1 MVITMTVVAAGAGEA
16 AEPQGQG
23 DDLSWLNPSGLPI
36 VNEPVSYD
44 LLAPRSPTQG
54 DWNKMWVFDEM
65 ERRTGIRWNIETVDS
80 AGWSEKKSLAF
91 ATGELPDF
99 FMTGLDNFDVINY
112 GSQGVLTPL
121 SELIDEYAPNITSIL
136 EARPDIRKS
145 IAAPDGRIYHIP
157 SMNLSERER
166 SQRRSYINTTWLD
179 NLGLEIP
186 ETIDEFYDVLRAFK
200 DEDANLNGDPN
211 DEWPI
216 YYHSGHIAFAFER
229 QLLGSYGLG
238 NRGGQASGGMLV
250 DMGPNGKVRFIPTDN
265 RYKELWQQISRWWE
279 EDLMQTETF
288 AGGDY
293 ASWVADG
300 AKDVVGF
307 FSWVHPF
314 FLGNEVGN
322 RFTGITALEG
332 PHGDAILTWIEP
344 PVRGVFSYMITV
356 ENKYPVESTKWVDY
370 FYGPEGS
377 LFGYY
382 GEEGVTYNIVNG
394 KPQYID
400 AIKNYEGGVQLGSFQ
415 WVDNVYGGYY
425 PMLDIDVPTRME
437 IQGKTVQYEFKVS
450 ADDHEIFMPDDLWTA
465 FPATPEESEELSA
478 LLTDI
483 NAYINEMR
491 PRFITGELN
500 FGADW
505 DDYVATLNRMGAG
518 RYLEIRQKQYE
529 RYSK

>member
-211 DEWPI
+211 DEIP
-216 YYHSGHIAFAFER
+216 A
-229 QLLGSYGLG
+229 
-238 NRGGQASGGMLV
+238 GGMYNAYFAIDIPVLV
-250 DMGPNGKVRFIPTDN
+250 AFGFVNPRIDTVDGRVVFVPVQDNYREYLRFME
-265 RYKELWQQISRWWE
+265 RLYSEELLDPEYFIQDRSQ
-279 EDLMQTETF
+279 F
-288 AGGDY
+288 
-293 ASWVADG
+293 VAKGSQD
-300 AKDVVGF
+300 KY
-307 FSWVHPF
+307 
-314 FLGNEVGN
+314 
-322 RFTGITALEG
+322 
-332 PHGDAILTWIEP
+332 
-344 PVRGVFSYMITV
+344 GVFSYWASWVMTRAEESYNQYWGWPPMTSEFNSKQMWPASSVSLSGGYAIVSDTAKKEGLVRLIDYFWTLEGRMMVRVGPESGKWDGEGGFTWAETASGGRAFEFDVPERFSSFNEFREQLILPMAIPYGDDGTMSGYFTNLDPRQVKLTSVIIDNWAPHYKLPYPNAMLTQEENEQINLLQTDIYTYVEQMEAKFMTGDEPLDDSSWDRYVETV
-356 ENKYPVESTKWVDY
+356 EE
-370 FYGPEGS
+370 
-377 LFGYY
+377 
-382 GEEGVTYNIVNG
+382 
-394 KPQYID
+394 
-400 AIKNYEGGVQLGSFQ
+400 LG
-415 WVDNVYGGYY
+415 
-425 PMLDIDVPTRME
+425 L
-437 IQGKTVQYEFKVS
+437 
-450 ADDHEIFMPDDLWTA
+450 
-465 FPATPEESEELSA
+465 EEL
-478 LLTDI
+478 L
-483 NAYINEMR
+483 R
-491 PRFITGELN
+491 
-500 FGADW
+500 
-505 DDYVATLNRMGAG
+505 
-518 RYLEIRQKQYE
+518 IRQAAYDRWNQ
-529 RYSK
+529 